1 MQQANKTFSFLLL
14 ILIAVKNFGII
25 VFYSWGVSKPDGK
38 GFLDFYI
45 FLIIHFCSIVCL
57 LIVTFQKIYIYTNQ
71 TVGTNW
77 GRKYDSNWDFFSC
90 KGHYKEWLGLIVNV
104 FGTTNIL

>member
-57 LIVTFQKIYIYTNQ
+57 LIVTFQKIYIYIPIKRWEPTEEESTIVTETFLVVKVIIKN
-71 TVGTNW
+71 GW
-77 GRKYDSNWDFFSC
+77 DS
-90 KGHYKEWLGLIVNV
+90 L
-104 FGTTNIL
+104 